1 MCELIECQLWIKAP
15 RGPLDHFAARLLQA
29 ATGTSDPPRYEQLEM
44 LYDDDGRG
52 NIRDFVLGRFTVGG
66 VVLEVIFQRV
76 SLIPVNFRVTGA
88 GVELE
93 QVPFRPPL
101 RLIGESTNRYRLKAA
116 AATAR
121 RLVTAI
127 VVELDGY
134 KTDAERRDDP
144 ARIEQILAGHDPLML
159 GP

>member
-1 MCELIECQLWIKAP
+1 
-15 RGPLDHFAARLLQA
+15 
-29 ATGTSDPPRYEQLEM
+29 M